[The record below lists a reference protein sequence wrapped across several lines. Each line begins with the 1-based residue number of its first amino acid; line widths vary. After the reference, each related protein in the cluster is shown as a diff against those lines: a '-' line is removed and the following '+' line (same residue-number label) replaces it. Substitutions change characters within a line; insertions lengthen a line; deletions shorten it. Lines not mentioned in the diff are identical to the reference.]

1 MKGHTYF
8 QGENIAE
15 EQKYMDKKNG
25 KMDSTSLGFFNW
37 KGNDSLIDKKISTTF
52 KSI

>member
-15 EQKYMDKKNG
+15 EQKYMDKKMV
-25 KMDSTSLGFFNW
+25 KWIQLHWVF
-37 KGNDSLIDKKISTTF
+37 
-52 KSI
+52 SIEREMIVW